1 MSATLAK
8 EFVTV
13 EEYAQ
18 LPDGEWQKWEL
29 SNGELVPRYGD
40 EMGARTDHNSI
51 RDEVRVDLGNYL
63 RANPIG
69 RAITEQDFQLADGVV
84 RRPDCSVILR
94 ENLGLIADSPAIVPG
109 PPDLAIEVVSPS
121 NRAEDVELKIN
132 QLLESGCKLVWVIY
146 RRLGRVV
153 ICEPQGRRREVGV
166 HAALEAPELL
176 PGFRLELGKL
186 FERSRLAEPAPL
198 RSRL

>member
-1 MSATLAK
+1 MSATIAK

-40 EMGARTDHNSI
+40 EMAARFDHDWL
-51 RDEVRVDLGNYL
+51 RDEVRVELGIYL

-69 RAITEQDFQLADGVV
+69 RAVTEHDFRLAEGIV

-94 ENLGLIADSPAIVPG
+94 ENLHLIADSPPIVPG
-109 PPDLAIEVVSPS
+109 PPDLAIEFVSPS

-132 QLLESGCKLVWVIY
+132 QLLDSGCKLVWVIY
-146 RRLGRVV
+146 HRLGRVV
-153 ICEPQGRRREVGV
+153 ICELHGRRREVGV
-166 HAALEAPELL
+166 DAALEAPELL
-176 PGFRLELGKL
+176 PGFRLELEDL
-186 FERSRLAEPAPL
+186 FERSSLA
-198 RSRL
+198 S